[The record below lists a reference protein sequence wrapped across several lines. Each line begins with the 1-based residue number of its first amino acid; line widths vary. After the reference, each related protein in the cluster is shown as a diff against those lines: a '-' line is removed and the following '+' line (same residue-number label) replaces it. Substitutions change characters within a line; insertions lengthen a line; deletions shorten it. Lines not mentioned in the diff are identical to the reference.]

1 MDIEIKYM
9 LFDIVNGNLIGNRSY
24 SYTVITVSE
33 GLDIDTPEGLA
44 EVNSQLSRIINKPRK
59 QFKIISGTLV

>member
-9 LFDIVNGNLIGNRSY
+9 LFDIVNGNLVGNRSY

-44 EVNSQLSRIINKPRK
+44 EVNNELSRTINKPK
-59 QFKIISGTLV
+59 NQFKVINGTLV